1 MLRRFSGTSALTG
14 ALLTVCLQVGGHD
27 LSAQGVPT
35 VQQGQ
40 FRSQWVGEQVDQI
53 PLGST
58 VTPLN
63 GLGAVVGSLQ
73 TQDEVQREVE
83 ASLAGVE
90 QKSPFAFKPSLGVGW
105 QFSNQGTQSQ
115 GNSSGAYAPGS
126 SPFIAPT
133 VALLYD
139 REHGPWSVSAG
150 YSAGYRYYSNQDF
163 VANGT
168 GSTRN
173 PFSQTALL
181 KVMLQMSRYIF
192 DALATASSGT
202 GYDTTSASFN
212 LQTTLAA
219 NMGMKYLLSNSSA
232 VAAKAGYTLQNSYG
246 STATPNNNTT
256 LSYANLSPIYDLS
269 DKTHL
274 SALFGV
280 GQSAQSLQSGTA
292 VTGNTALTSS
302 QVASRQYA
310 QALGKVKYDITG
322 KITADVAL
330 GARYVASSNIQNPI
344 DDGIL
349 PAWAVGFSYTP
360 TAKTSVTLSAGQQGA
375 DIRPEFNLLLDWK
388 PREKT
393 SFTLGLSQGQS
404 FANALSAQY
413 LVTRGIVGTVRQ
425 KFFSSV
431 DCTLSGGY
439 ATQQYLS
446 LSSDQT
452 AGQTSSQLPQS
463 YYIVNAT
470 VNWKIRDWV
479 SLSNTATYNTGQQIQ
494 AALGT
499 TQPQLWYTIA
509 LNFTL

>member
-1 MLRRFSGTSALTG
+1 MRSRQPLSLLLASGILACLLPG
-14 ALLTVCLQVGGHD
+14 AVG
-27 LSAQGVPT
+27 QGVPT

-53 PLGST
+53 PLGGS

-73 TQDEVQREVE
+73 TRDEVEREVE

-90 QKSPFAFKPSLGVGW
+90 QKSPFAFKPSLGAGW
-105 QFSNQGTQSQ
+105 QYSNQGTQSQ
-115 GNSSGAYAPGS
+115 NQGNSSGSYAPGS
-126 SPFIAPT
+126 SPFLAPT
-133 VALLYD
+133 AAILYD
-139 REHGPWSVSAG
+139 RDHGPWSVSAG
-150 YSAGYRYYSNQDF
+150 YSAGYRYYSNQDYI
-163 VANGT
+163 ANGT
-168 GSTRN
+168 GNTRN

-181 KVMLQMSRYIF
+181 KVMLEMSRYIF

-212 LQTTLAA
+212 VQTTLSA

-232 VAAKAGYTLQNSYG
+232 VAAKAGYSLQNSSG

-256 LSYANLSPIYDLS
+256 LSYANISPIYDLS

-274 SALFGV
+274 SANFGM
-280 GQSAQSLQSGTA
+280 GQSAQSLQSGTE
-292 VTGNTALTSS
+292 VTGNTALTS
-302 QVASRQYA
+302 QQTASRQYA
-310 QALGKVKYDITG
+310 QAMGKVKYDITG
-322 KITADVAL
+322 KITADVAF
-330 GARYVASSNIQNPI
+330 GARYVSSSNIQSAI
-344 DDGIL
+344 DQGVL
-349 PAWAVGFSYTP
+349 PAWALGISYTP

-375 DIRPEFNLLLDWK
+375 DIRPELNLLLNWN

-393 SFTLGLSQGQS
+393 TFSIGASQSQG

-413 LVTRGIVGTVRQ
+413 LVTRGIVGTVGQ

-439 ATQQYLS
+439 MAQQYIS
-446 LSSDQT
+446 LSSTQT
-452 AGQTSSQLPQS
+452 AGQSSSQLPQNF
-463 YYIVNAT
+463 YLLNAS
-470 VNWKIRDWV
+470 VVWRIRDWV
-479 SLSNTATYNTGQQIQ
+479 TLSNTASYNSGQQIQ
-494 AALGT
+494 ASSGT
-499 TQPQLWYTIA
+499 SQPQLMYTIA

>member
-1 MLRRFSGTSALTG
+1 MRSSEPYP
-14 ALLTVCLQVGGHD
+14 LLLAAGILACLMPVAV
-27 LSAQGVPT
+27 AQGVPT

-53 PLGST
+53 PFGST

-63 GLGAVVGSLQ
+63 GLGAVVGALQ

-83 ASLAGVE
+83 ASLSGVE

-105 QFSNQGTQSQ
+105 QYSNQGTQSQ
-115 GNSSGAYAPGS
+115 GNASGSYAPGS
-126 SPFIAPT
+126 SPFLAPT
-133 VALLYD
+133 AALLYD
-139 REHGPWSVSAG
+139 RDHGPWSVSAG
-150 YSAGYRYYSNQDF
+150 YSAGYRYFSNQDF
-163 VANGT
+163 IANGT
-168 GSTRN
+168 GNTRN
-173 PFSQTALL
+173 PFSQTALF
-181 KVMLQMSRYIF
+181 KVMLQMSRYIL

-232 VAAKAGYTLQNSYG
+232 VAAKAGYSLQNSYG

-274 SALFGV
+274 SANFGV

-292 VTGNTALTSS
+292 VTGNAALTAQ

-310 QALGKVKYDITG
+310 QAMGKVKYDITG

-330 GARYVASSNIQNPI
+330 GARYVSSSNIQSAI
-344 DDGIL
+344 DDGVL
-349 PAWAVGFSYTP
+349 PAWALGISYTP

-375 DIRPEFNLLLDWK
+375 DIRPELNLLFTWN

-393 SFTLGLSQGQS
+393 SFSIGASQSQG

-413 LVTRGIVGTVRQ
+413 LVTRGIVGTVSQ

-431 DCTLSGGY
+431 DCILSGGY
-439 ATQQYLS
+439 TTQQYIS
-446 LSSDQT
+446 LSSNQT
-452 AGQTSSQLPQS
+452 AGQSSSQLPQNF
-463 YYIVNAT
+463 YLLNAT
-470 VNWKIRDWV
+470 VNWRIRDWV
-479 SLSNTATYNTGQQIQ
+479 SLSNTASYNTGQQIQ
-494 AALGT
+494 ASSGT
-499 TQPQLWYTIA
+499 SQPQLWYSIS